1 MVQRLFLF
9 LGCLGLILIGG
20 TDCSILGQA
29 PANKQAAQMAAM
41 KKLEGMVGDWAGS
54 GWIEMGPQRQTF
66 TSLETVQSRLNGMVL
81 IIEGLHTSKLEA
93 GGPEKVIH
101 HALAWL
107 SFDDQT
113 NQYRMRPHKA
123 DGASLDTFLVPTENG
138 SWQWGIPSP
147 NGGSIR
153 YTITLKEKKWQ
164 EVGEFSM
171 DGKQWRKFFEMN
183 LEKK

>member
-1 MVQRLFLF
+1 MARRFFLLF
-9 LGCLGLILIGG
+9 GCIGLMLISG
-20 TDCSILGQA
+20 TDFSILGQA
-29 PANKQAAQMAAM
+29 PATKQTAQLAAM

-54 GWIEMGPQRQTF
+54 GWIEYGPQRQTF
-66 TSLETVQSRLNGMVL
+66 TSLETIQSRLNGMVL
-81 IIEGLHTSKLEA
+81 IIEGLHKAKPEA
-93 GGPEKVIH
+93 NGPEKVIH

-113 NQYRMRPHKA
+113 NQYRIRPHKA
-123 DGASLDTFLVPTENG
+123 DGASLDTVLVPTDNG

-153 YTITLKEKKWQ
+153 YTITLKENKWQ